1 MYVHRIPMQYEFI
14 EILVFVKTMIV
25 VTILV
30 AGK

>member
-25 VTILV
+25 TILV